1 VYILAKEI
9 IEKVIENEQKE
20 IIEEIKTFKT
30 QIFEIEDNS
39 IIIGIDGWRIRYYF
53 DLDAKILYEI
63 KNNKDNYK
71 GRMIELQYIGDL
83 NDVFTL
89 KRLPIKK
96 WF

>member
-1 VYILAKEI
+1 LAKE
-9 IEKVIENEQKE
+9 VIKEEIKNEQDE
-20 IIEEIKTFKT
+20 IIEEIKTFNT
-30 QIFEIEDNS
+30 QIFEVEDNS
-39 IIIGIDGWRIRYYF
+39 IIIGINGWRVRYYF